1 MQDKKIIKLMD
12 IKRETVYLASLLRGV
27 GKLLF
32 YLKGES
38 RTMSM
43 ATAPM
48 PPGLQR
54 ATWDNSMR
62 SSPQTRSGRC

>member
-12 IKRETVYLASLLRGV
+12 IKRETVYLASLLRGA

-43 ATAPM
+43 GNGTYAARSTSGCFLM
-48 PPGLQR
+48 SWCDTSPGR
-54 ATWDNSMR
+54 YV
-62 SSPQTRSGRC
+62 C

>member
-43 ATAPM
+43 GNGTYAA
-48 PPGLQR
+48 R
-54 ATWDNSMR
+54 FAESTWGNSVR

>member
-43 ATAPM
+43 GNGTYAARFAESHM
-48 PPGLQR
+48 GQLV
-54 ATWDNSMR
+54 R